1 MAIAHAT
8 KGVQKTG
15 AATTSKATTTPI
27 APAAP
32 VFLPGSPGELQVMS
46 QTTRTWDDTKSLRRA
61 WDADTARA
69 EFQYASNMIGA
80 PASWAALMPS
90 LMAVTAELTDIT
102 VSFEGPGTQYS
113 WGSMLG
119 FVNASPCSHY
129 MQGTQTSA
137 AIVPRGSSW
146 ITTGVAPGAST
157 WGFVVM
163 KVLDIGYSR
172 RFGGSFC
179 VVLEPSE
186 DCAIELYDSAKSLAV
201 DLHQWVLRLYVRPSA
216 MLFNAT
222 VIQSSGVLPL
232 LACEIDVIES
242 EAYQMNAS
250 GSLSSSTTAT
260 QADVDALLRQA
271 EADAIPRL
279 EKLAR
284 FVMGWVHQT
293 NIPNFNRTS
302 ERVDRIHVSDGDC
315 HFDLST
321 KVATIETQVKIGYLF
336 LSEGLF
342 DNERELTAE
351 PYVQLRTPALAPLN
365 RRKEQYIGNAQ
376 GTGWIAMGYITPA
389 ELATIHEVVVF
400 PGWTES
406 DPGPDDH
413 GGSTAAVFNVNFD
426 ATAIDQRVANVQPG
440 VIGPEIY
447 GLMNDPLL
455 DWTSYS
461 IQVRFL
467 LTWR

>member
-8 KGVQKTG
+8 KGVLKSG
-15 AATTSKATTTPI
+15 AATTAKTT
-27 APAAP
+27 PAAP
-32 VFLPGSPGELQVMS
+32 TPSVFLPGSPAEMQVTS
-46 QTTRTWDDTKSLRRA
+46 QSTRTWDDTKQLRKA
-61 WDADTARA
+61 WDVNTARA

-90 LMAVTAELTDIT
+90 LMAITAELTDIT

-129 MQGTQTSA
+129 MQGTQTNA
-137 AIVPRGSSW
+137 NIVPRGSSW
-146 ITTGVAPGAST
+146 VATGVAPGAST

-186 DCAIELYDSAKSLAV
+186 DCAIELYDAAKSLAV

-216 MLFNAT
+216 SLFNAT
-222 VIQSSGVLPL
+222 VIQSGGVLPL

-284 FVMGWVHQT
+284 FVMGWVHQS

-315 HFDLST
+315 HFELSNKT
-321 KVATIETQVKIGYLF
+321 ATIDVQVKIGYLF

-351 PYVQLRTPALAPLN
+351 PYVQLRTPPIAVLN
-365 RRKEQYIGNAQ
+365 RRKEKYIGNAQ
-376 GTGWIAMGYITPA
+376 GTGWLTMGYITPA
-389 ELATIHEVVVF
+389 ELATVHEVVVF

-406 DPGPDDH
+406 DPGPDDE
-413 GGSTAAVFNVNFD
+413 GGASAAVFNVNFD
-426 ATAIDQRVANVQPG
+426 ATAIEQRVVNVQPG
-440 VIGPEIY
+440 VVGQEIF
-447 GLMNDPLL
+447 GLMNDAFL